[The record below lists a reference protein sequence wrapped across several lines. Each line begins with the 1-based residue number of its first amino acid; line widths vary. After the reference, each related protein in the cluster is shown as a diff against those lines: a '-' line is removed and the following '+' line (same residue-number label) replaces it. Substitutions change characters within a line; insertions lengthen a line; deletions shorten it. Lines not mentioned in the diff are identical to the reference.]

1 MYKKMMD
8 EQQENK
14 RKQDKIEE
22 IKEPMTL
29 VELAKEIK
37 EPTIERIEREP
48 IKKCCSVSEEVR
60 CICHCC
66 IRSWSLSL
74 NACEGCCA
82 ISSAA
87 CIFMS
92 ALAMGCNKCL
102 EQMDCDGH

>member
-1 MYKKMMD
+1 MMD